1 MKLNW
6 KVRLKNKSFWLT
18 LIPAILLIIQPILA
32 LCGITINVDEI
43 GAKIIAIVDAV
54 FVLLAML
61 GIAIDP
67 TTKGI
72 SDSEQAMTY
81 EKPKS

>member
-6 KVRLKNKSFWLT
+6 LVRVKNKNFWLA
-18 LIPAILLIIQPILA
+18 LIPAFLVLVQEILTIF
-32 LCGITINVDEI
+32 GITIDVGEI
-43 GAKIIAIVDAV
+43 GNKLIDIVNTV
-54 FVLLAML
+54 FVLLSIL

-81 EKPKS
+81 TKPKS

>member
-6 KVRLKNKSFWLT
+6 EVRIKNKNFWLA
-18 LIPAILLIIQPILA
+18 LIPAFLVLVQEVLA
-32 LCGITINVDEI
+32 IFGIVIDIGEI
-43 GAKIIAIVDAV
+43 GNRLINIVNAV
-54 FVLLAML
+54 FVLLSIL

-81 EKPKS
+81 KKPKE

>member
-1 MKLNW
+1 MKINW

>member
-6 KVRLKNKSFWLT
+6 EVRIKNKNFWLA
-18 LIPAILLIIQPILA
+18 LIPAFLVLVQEVLA
-32 LCGITINVDEI
+32 IFGIVIDIGEI
-43 GAKIIAIVDAV
+43 GNRLIDIVNAV
-54 FVLLAML
+54 FVLLSIL

-81 EKPKS
+81 KKPKE